1 MEADASLA
9 GGPQLLGGEEVD
21 VLADRMGPRKGN
33 GQVSGQGVA
42 RTVWGSLVV
51 MGPSPSCWREPGI
64 GET

>member
-9 GGPQLLGGEEVD
+9 GGPQLQSGEGVD
-21 VLADRMGPRKGN
+21 VLVDRMGPTKAS

-42 RTVWGSLVV
+42 RTVLGSLVV
-51 MGPSPSCWREPGI
+51 MGPSPSCWGEPGL